1 MQVPKNDMRF
11 LCVSVL
17 PNSSCVALG
26 NQGRIG
32 VSSNMATKALYPGS
46 FDPITYGHLDIVKR
60 AAQLFDELVVAV
72 AVNPNKQSCLSVA
85 TRIGLIEDC
94 VAPLKNVVV
103 QQFEGLTIDYA
114 KATSAGVLVRGLRA
128 VSDFE
133 FEFKMSQM
141 NKTLDASVETVF
153 MMAGLEYQFLSS
165 SVVKE
170 VARYGGSVDK
180 AVPPMVARALTDHF
194 ASTANVCSA

>member
-1 MQVPKNDMRF
+1 
-11 LCVSVL
+11 
-17 PNSSCVALG
+17 
-26 NQGRIG
+26 
-32 VSSNMATKALYPGS
+32 MATKALYPGS

-60 AAQLFDELVVAV
+60 AAHLFDELVVAV
-72 AVNPNKQSCLSVA
+72 VTNPNKQSCLGVDE
-85 TRIGLIEDC
+85 RIALIKNC
-94 VAPLKNVVV
+94 VAPYANVSV
-103 QQFEGLTIDYA
+103 QQFEGLTINFA
-114 KATSAGVLVRGLRA
+114 NTIGASVLVRGLRA

-141 NKTLDASVETVF
+141 NKSLDAQVETVF

-180 AVPPMVARALTDHF
+180 AVPPAVAAALKNHF
-194 ASTANVCSA
+194 ENACPA